1 MDTTNENRVSKFRFV
16 QVMEELGFSED
27 AAALYMQLDE
37 DGGGELTLAEISHSQ
52 NELWSNFRKWCV
64 VTFSHG
70 ADEMLRRLAG
80 PRSTIQKLEAIS
92 ALQFFDGLC
101 REGWDGAHEEVLF
114 DAMSSDRQQLRNKDL
129 RWLDYDARRHRRKVK
144 AKLAAARAK
153 HFDPEQKTDPKEHCK
168 EHSGST
174 ECHQAFRQTACRL
187 VQPSVG
193 NLMSTW
199 LDVKG
204 KGWKSEKFSI
214 RSCMWGILDKDSSGS
229 ITLEEFDFRG
239 AELLAQFSAFMKARF
254 GTAAAAFAAI
264 DHDNNLL
271 LKEPEFRASVKNFGF
286 AYPQRQLFR
295 ILDKENKRRLNEE
308 DLLFLDRWKPREF
321 LTATTNPA
329 AAIEFRARLLAKYR
343 NYLHAWRTVMDKEN
357 SNSCNWDEFKDACL
371 TIGFKGDAAGAWR
384 HFDSKM
390 CGVISLNDIDQ
401 ASNECL
407 LALRRWAD
415 QEFGGVR
422 SAFQLF
428 DEDGSNEVTYIEF
441 KRACRIY
448 GFNGPVKQ
456 IFRALDVGQSGT
468 LSLNEVAF
476 LDGWEFPPVKTVD
489 NEDIPPSPRSPRGAG
504 PISCPSTDAATAGLL
519 IVTGDTENLDGLWP
533 EGDLHPA
540 FRSWANAR
548 RKQPVKKADGSL
560 PVLHSQANLGD
571 PRMFRRP
578 VLLMAPVPP
587 MALAAKK
594 AGPTLTTPT
603 TTITTTTTPT
613 TTTTTTWQQRRP
625 AQPHFNPCLVVVV
638 AVAVVVVGVVVVV
651 VVLCRGQFRLLR

>member
-153 HFDPEQKTDPKEHCK
+153 HFDPEQKTDPKAIYEGFRRFLK
-168 EHSGST
+168 TKYGS
-174 ECHQAFRQTACRL
+174 L
-187 VQPSVG
+187 VRAWRNALCTNDS
-193 NLMSTW
+193 MT
-199 LDVKG
+199 DVKG

-594 AGPTLTTPT
+594 AGPTTTTP
-603 TTITTTTTPT
+603 TTITTTTTTPTT

-638 AVAVVVVGVVVVV
+638 AVVVVVGVVVV